1 MTALILAIALVQAL
15 VVGAIVFLRARAAN
29 AGRERVYANVLEEVE
44 QKRALWDQ
52 VQKLSS
58 ELADPKELAERIRN
72 FAVARESL
80 KAERGRVTIA
90 QAELDMI
97 EVRLREL
104 EEIHR
109 ELEAS
114 TTETKEELRI
124 LQRKEDELKAK
135 NDNLR
140 VQIAETNSKM
150 EVLLSEIEV
159 SAQMQEQV
167 VNLKAELL
175 RSEEQVQTLL
185 NEIQKGNE
193 QYFILKRRYDAL
205 DVEYAQLYQQFN
217 ESHR

>member
-193 QYFILKRRYDAL
+193 QYLILKRRYDAL

>member
-15 VVGAIVFLRARAAN
+15 VVGAIIFLRARAAN

>member
-44 QKRALWDQ
+44 QKRALWEQ

-90 QAELDMI
+90 EAELDMI

-104 EEIHR
+104 EELHR

-114 TTETKEELRI
+114 RTETKEELRI
-124 LQRKEDELKAK
+124 LERKEGELRLR
-135 NDNLR
+135 NDQLR
-140 VQIAETNSKM
+140 TQISEANVKIETIM
-150 EVLLSEIEV
+150 REIEL
-159 SAQMQEQV
+159 SAQMQEEV
-167 VNLKAELL
+167 VNLQAELL
-175 RSEEQVQTLL
+175 RSEEQVETLL
-185 NEIQKGNE
+185 NEIQRGNE

-217 ESHR
+217 EGQR

>member
-1 MTALILAIALVQAL
+1 MFGTTVIIGLVQSL
-15 VVGAIVFLRARAAN
+15 VLGGVVFFVMRAASS
-29 AGRERVYANVLEEVE
+29 GRERTYATVLEEVE
-44 QKRALWDQ
+44 QKREMWSQ
-52 VQKLSS
+52 IQRLSS
-58 ELADPKELAERIRN
+58 ELADPKELADKVKG
-72 FAVARESL
+72 FTMARESL

-104 EEIHR
+104 EEINR

-124 LQRKEDELKAK
+124 LQRKEDELKTK
-135 NDNLR
+135 NDHLR
-140 VQIAETNSKM
+140 VQIAETNAKM
-150 EVLLSEIEV
+150 DLLMSEIEL
-159 SAQMQEQV
+159 SAQMEEQV

-175 RSEEQVQTLL
+175 RSEEQVQTLV

-205 DVEYAQLYQQFN
+205 DVEYAQLYQQFT
-217 ESHR
+217 ESQR

>member
-44 QKRALWDQ
+44 QKRALWEQ

-124 LQRKEDELKAK
+124 LQRKEDELKVK
-135 NDNLR
+135 NDSLR